1 MLLHHNVHT
10 TSNTSH
16 SRGLSHP
23 GHVVGCISRSAAFIS
38 HTMPREVAT
47 PSSIT
52 TAVPSGLISSEWC
65 VQNSLDWDDLPNQCA
80 DSAENPSDYSTICCG
95 GSIVDTESNLFS
107 SGSSLNR
114 TINIDTLVCC
124 VEEGPQQGG
133 ILPFNND
140 PLGCPDGKPT
150 PLASFAATNTAN
162 AAIYEVTYT
171 SASESGGLSTTVT
184 GDYIPRKT
192 PMCLWINTKS
202 GVAMTNVTVAAADIT
217 TLPAPTTDKFGWPI
231 TTGSLAPN
239 ITADSEISPTA
250 AAASTT
256 STLGA
261 ASNYGVSSTACLFVV
276 ALGLYRAA
284 RA

>member
-1 MLLHHNVHT
+1 
-10 TSNTSH
+10 
-16 SRGLSHP
+16 
-23 GHVVGCISRSAAFIS
+23 
-38 HTMPREVAT
+38 MPREVAT
-47 PSSIT
+47 SSSIT

-80 DSAENPSDYSTICCG
+80 DSAENPSDYSTICCA
-95 GSIVDTESNLFS
+95 GSIIDTESNLFS
-107 SGSSLNR
+107 SGSTLNR
-114 TINIDTLVCC
+114 TVNLDTLVCC

-171 SASESGGLSTTVT
+171 SASVSEGETTTVT
-184 GDYIPRKT
+184 GDHIPRKS
-192 PMCLWINTKS
+192 PMCLWVNTKS
-202 GVAMTNVTVAAADIT
+202 GVPVTNVTVAAADIT

-231 TTGSLAPN
+231 STGSLAPTS
-239 ITADSEISPTA
+239 TADSESSSTS

-256 STLGA
+256 STSGGI
-261 ASNYGVSSTACLFVV
+261 SIYGISPVAYLYIL

-284 RA
+284 RS